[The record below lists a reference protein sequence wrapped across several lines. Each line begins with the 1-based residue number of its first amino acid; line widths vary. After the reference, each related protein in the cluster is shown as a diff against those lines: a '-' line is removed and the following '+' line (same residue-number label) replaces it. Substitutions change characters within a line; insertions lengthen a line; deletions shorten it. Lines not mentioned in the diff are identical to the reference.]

1 MRLFIAI
8 PLPEHAKKEL
18 VKLQQGLSG
27 PIKLVEKENMHMTM
41 RFIGDGDPEEW
52 IQKMGSITAGPFT
65 MVLDRIGVFP
75 NRDYIRVVWAGCDAS
90 ESLLNIH
97 RVIGEG
103 ELSPHITLA
112 RVKGKP
118 DKSVLGLLSEKI
130 SVEVRVD
137 RILLMNSSLGPSG
150 PEYEVVHEKAL

>member
-8 PLPEHAKKEL
+8 PLPETAKE
-18 VKLQQGLSG
+18 
-27 PIKLVEKENMHMTM
+27 KLVELQRKLTGQLKIVEKKNLHMTM
-41 RFIGDGDPEEW
+41 RFIGDCDPQEW
-52 IQKMGSITAGPFT
+52 IQKMESIGEKPFT
-65 MVLDRIGVFP
+65 MVFDKIGVFP
-75 NRDYIRVVWAGCDAS
+75 GVGRPRVVWAGCEPS

-103 ELSPHITLA
+103 ELSPHVTLA
-112 RVKGKP
+112 RVKGTP
-118 DKSVLGLLSEKI
+118 DKSVLELLNEEI

-150 PEYEVVHEKAL
+150 PNYEVVHEKTL